1 MKSAKLRFRPLT
13 GMVLYD
19 YQIKGFFKEFSPP
32 YGDGT
37 FRPTFDPN
45 RR

>member
-1 MKSAKLRFRPLT
+1 MRDNNISVSEPL
-13 GMVLYD
+13 
-19 YQIKGFFKEFSPP
+19 SPP